1 MSLSIE
7 ENLAQTKNNKLR
19 PMWNPPN
26 WFIIGLG
33 IIYLVIIG
41 GLLFWPG
48 ATFLDRLHYLDGG
61 ICGQIPTHTFTL
73 GDQKLPLCVRCTGMY
88 LGFSLGVLILFL
100 RGRHH
105 AQGLP
110 RPALALTLLSGI
122 AFMGVD
128 GFNSLFTD
136 LNIPHLY
143 QPNNILRLITG
154 LLTGIAMAAFL
165 MPSLNAILWKQ
176 RDPRLSVHSFK
187 ELGLQI
193 LGLVFIGLVALSQA
207 SFLLYPIA
215 IISSIGAIV
224 ALSSINLTFV
234 VVITGWTERFETY
247 RQTLPAASIA
257 IFLAC
262 CELLG
267 LSWINHLTQLL

>member
-7 ENLAQTKNNKLR
+7 ENPPETKKDKLR
-19 PMWNPPN
+19 PIWNPPN

-48 ATFLDRLHYLDGG
+48 ATFLDRLHFLDGG

-88 LGFSLGVLILFL
+88 LGFSLGVFILIL
-100 RGRHH
+100 RGRRR

-110 RPALALTLLSGI
+110 GPKLALLLLSGI
-122 AFMGVD
+122 AFMGID

-136 LNIPHLY
+136 INIPHLY
-143 QPNNILRLITG
+143 QPNNVLRLITG

-165 MPSLNAILWKQ
+165 MPSVNSILWKQ
-176 RDPRLSVHSFK
+176 RDPRLSVRSVR

-193 LGLVFIGLVALSQA
+193 LGLVLIGLVTLSQA

-215 IISSIGAIV
+215 IISSIGALA

-234 VVITGWTERFETY
+234 VVILGGTERYERY
-247 RQTLPAASIA
+247 RQILPIASIA
-257 IFLAC
+257 LFLAC